1 MKQLRFK
8 TLLSLL
14 ALMTA
19 LFATSLTAQAQ
30 LPAVSID
37 VKNVSV
43 KDALKAI
50 EAESGYT
57 FAYVDSEINLDR
69 KVSVN
74 AQNKSI
80 ASILSEILP
89 GMNVELRDKKI
100 VLTEESKTAARA
112 QGDNAAV
119 ARTIT
124 GRVVD

>member
-43 KDALKAI
+43 KELLKTI
-50 EAESGYT
+50 EAKSGYT
-57 FAYVDSEINLDR
+57 FAYVDSEVDLNKNTIFADREIEALSIWNRIWCAHSCANVNLR
-69 KVSVN
+69 LPHSFITCPG
-74 AQNKSI
+74 SI
-80 ASILSEILP
+80 KL
-89 GMNVELRDKKI
+89 
-100 VLTEESKTAARA
+100 ESR
-112 QGDNAAV
+112 
-119 ARTIT
+119 RT
-124 GRVVD
+124 